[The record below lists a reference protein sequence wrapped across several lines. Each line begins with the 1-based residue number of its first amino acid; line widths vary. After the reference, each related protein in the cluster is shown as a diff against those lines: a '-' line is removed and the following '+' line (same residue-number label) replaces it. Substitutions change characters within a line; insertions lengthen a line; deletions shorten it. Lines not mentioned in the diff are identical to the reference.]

1 MLFYWIKHRTGI
13 FKVLRIRADIE
24 LFKRLLNLTN
34 TSYIRYLHERI
45 DWSSR
50 MIGIV
55 GARGVGK
62 TTLLLQHIKLCHS
75 VNDTLFVNADDLYFA
90 EHRLFDL
97 ASDFYRHGGKHLF
110 IDEVHKYPDWSKEL
124 KMIYD
129 YYPDLQIVFT
139 GSSILDIYKGNAD
152 LSRRALSFF
161 LPGLS
166 FREYLILAKGIH
178 LPAYSLQEILEHK
191 VEMPGNERPLALFK
205 EYLSKG
211 YYPFFPEPGYEIRL
225 RNVVNLTVE
234 NDIPAYA
241 KLNMASTKKIRQLL
255 YVISQSVPFKPNF
268 TKIGQMIDL
277 HRNQVADF
285 MFYLEKA
292 GIIAQLR
299 GTTEGIRQLGKIEKI
314 YLDNTNLAY
323 VLSNNTPDIG
333 NIRET
338 FFLSQMKVNHEVAS
352 SGQSDFQIGPYT
364 FEIGGHNKSQK
375 QIQGLENAY
384 VVKDDIEY
392 GYRNI
397 IPLWHFGF
405 NY

>member
-1 MLFYWIKHRTGI
+1 MEQL
-13 FKVLRIRADIE
+13 IE